1 MQCLENYRFCKN
13 YPNGNISK
21 GGVMESEQKERITVE
36 TQVRTQ
42 NFIPLGNSI
51 NVTKRNTKIVPFESE
66 KIRAAIIRAAGER
79 LSDISVELIEKE
91 VLKNIYDMVTTQELE
106 QALIMAAVTYIE
118 IDPAYD
124 HLASQL
130 LMQKMYREVFG
141 RSITNELLLS
151 MYRERFIRGIERGV
165 ETGIFDKRLL
175 EFDLGQLALAL
186 CTERDTLLNYLG
198 AHTLYDRYFL
208 KIDSVKVELPQA
220 FWMRIAMGLAIN
232 ESNKTERVIEFYTML
247 STLRYITSTPTL
259 FHSGYKI
266 AQLSSCY
273 LTTIK
278 DDLHHI
284 FKCMGDNAQLA
295 KWAGGIGND
304 WTNVRGIGSW
314 IKSIRATSQGSIPF
328 MKFAS
333 DIVNAITRSG
343 IRRGGTCG
351 YLETWHIDIEDFL
364 DLRRNTGDERRR
376 THDMNTANWIPD
388 LFMKRVEADG
398 DWTLFSPDEVADLH
412 GLYGKAF
419 EDRYIY
425 YEQCAREGK
434 FHQHKVLSA
443 KKLWR
448 KMLSRLFETGH
459 PWITFKDPCNLR
471 SPQDHAGVV
480 NSSNLCTE
488 ITLNTSD
495 DETAVCNLG
504 SVNFARHYVDGVL
517 DKQMLARTIT
527 SAIRMLDNVIDLNFY
542 PTQEAENANIRHRPI
557 GLGCMGFQNA
567 LFEENIP
574 FSSEA
579 ALEFADELGEFFSYY
594 ALLASSQLARERG
607 AYQSYKGSKWDRGI
621 FPQDTIDILEKERGM
636 KIDVSRTSR
645 LDWTPVREHVK
656 QYGIRN
662 SNVMAIAPT
671 ATISNIAGS
680 YPSIEP
686 IYRNLYVKAN
696 IAGEFTIVN
705 TYLVHDLKQRGL
717 WSREMLEQLKYC
729 DGDVAMISL
738 IPADLKEKYKT
749 AFELDPLH
757 LVKITA
763 TRGKWIDQSQSYNVF
778 MKGVSGVLLNDIYM
792 YGWKCGMKTF
802 YYLRTLGAT
811 QIEKSTLDAQKFGF
825 TQKREYSAAGETMTN
840 EAGNEV
846 RNEAR
851 NEAEVMG
858 EQSMPKSCNPF
869 DISCES
875 CQ

>member
-1 MQCLENYRFCKN
+1 
-13 YPNGNISK
+13 
-21 GGVMESEQKERITVE
+21 MESEQKERIIVE
-36 TQVRTQ
+36 TQVRAQ
-42 NFIPLGNSI
+42 SFIPLGNSI
-51 NVTKRNTKIVPFESE
+51 NVTKRNKKIVPFEIE
-66 KIRAAIIRAAGER
+66 KIRAAIIRAAGAYA
-79 LSDISVELIEKE
+79 SDISVERIEKE

-124 HLASQL
+124 YVASQL
-130 LMQKMYREVFG
+130 LVQKMYREVFG
-141 RSITNELLLS
+141 RSITNDLLPSL
-151 MYRERFIRGIERGV
+151 YRERFIRGIERGV
-165 ETGIFDKRLL
+165 EIGVFDKRLL

-186 CTERDTLLNYLG
+186 CIERDGLLNFLG
-198 AHTLYDRYFL
+198 MHTLYDRYFL
-208 KIDSVKVELPQA
+208 KIDSAKVELPQS

-232 ESNKTERVIEFYTML
+232 EPNKTERALEFYTMF
-247 STLRYITSTPTL
+247 STLRYIPSTPTL

-388 LFMKRVEADG
+388 LFMKRVTEDG
-398 DWTLFSPDEVADLH
+398 DWTLFSPDEVPDLH
-412 GLYGKAF
+412 DLYGKAF
-419 EDRYIY
+419 EDRYVY

-480 NSSNLCTE
+480 HSSNLCTE
-488 ITLNTSD
+488 ITLNTSE

-504 SVNFARHYVDGVL
+504 SINFARHYVDGVL
-517 DKQMLARTIT
+517 DKQMLARTIA
-527 SAIRMLDNVIDLNFY
+527 SAVRMLDNVIDLNFY
-542 PTQEAENANIRHRPI
+542 PTREAENANMRHRPV

-574 FSSEA
+574 FSSPEA
-579 ALEFADELGEFFSYY
+579 IEFADELGEFVAYY

-607 AYQSYKGSKWDRGI
+607 TYQSYKGSKWDRGI

-645 LDWTPVREHVK
+645 LDWTPIREHVK
-656 QYGIRN
+656 QYGMRN
-662 SNVMAIAPT
+662 SNVMSIAPT

-696 IAGEFTIVN
+696 IAGEFTVVN
-705 TYLVHDLKQRGL
+705 TYLVNDLKQRGL

-757 LVKITA
+757 LVKIAA

-778 MKGVSGVLLNDIYM
+778 MKGVSGVMLNDIYL
-792 YGWKCGMKTF
+792 YGWQCGMKTF

-825 TQKREYSAAGETMTN
+825 TQKREYSAVTEETTGETQTG
-840 EAGNEV
+840 EIQLKQQAG
-846 RNEAR
+846 A
-851 NEAEVMG
+851 
-858 EQSMPKSCNPF
+858 SCDPF
-869 DISCES
+869 DVSCES